1 MLKEHEGTAVQ
12 RRPRQAVQSVQ
23 RTLDLME
30 ALSAAQGE
38 VSITQLASRTGLHV
52 STVHRLL
59 STLVHRGYVRQ
70 NPETSRYYLGSKL
83 GLLAEGAP
91 RYADLRFH
99 SRPILTWLTDLTN
112 ETSNL
117 VVIEDVAAVYIE
129 QVQCKQRVRLF
140 NEIGS
145 HVPLQCTAA
154 GKILLACMPR
164 ERRDPIVERLEFK
177 SYTPR
182 SLASRSALLGALDL
196 VRRNGYALDEEEFE
210 AGVRCVAV
218 PVLDANGNGVAS
230 VSVSAPAMRMNRAR
244 SLEILPAM
252 RRAAADLEARLRPPR
267 DGPLKA
273 AQPLS

>member
-145 HVPLQCTAA
+145 RVPLQCTAA

>member
-30 ALSAAQGE
+30 ALSSAQGE

-91 RYADLRFH
+91 RYADFRFH

-145 HVPLQCTAA
+145 RVPLQCTAA